1 MKISLSKLIN
11 KAVKVLKDE
20 ISITEN
26 GDYDVSDYANASV
39 DVPTGIDTSDA
50 NATAGDIVTGKTA
63 YVNGEKITGSYAGI
77 IPTGNI
83 SITQNASNIDVSQY
97 ATADVDVQATSNY
110 NAKFLTTIDTYFDLK
125 IMIEELPTI
134 DFTGITTLS
143 SAFSSMSRLKK
154 VSLTGTNSV
163 TNLYSLFYFCSSLE
177 DVNVFDTSSVT
188 NINRTFTGCDSLSN
202 TSLNNILQM
211 FANATSYT
219 GTKTLAQA
227 GLSSTQAAICTTLS
241 NWAAASAAGWTTGY

>member
-26 GDYDVSDYANASV
+26 GDYDVSDFANASV

-97 ATADVDVQATSNY
+97 ATADVDVQATSEY
-110 NAKFLTTIDTYFDLK
+110 NAKMVTTVGSYLDMKLLIVETSLLDC
-125 IMIEELPTI
+125 
-134 DFTGITTLS
+134 TGITNLQNGFA
-143 SAFSSMSRLKK
+143 SASNLKK
-154 VSLTGTNSV
+154 ASLTGTESV
-163 TNLYSLFYFCSSLE
+163 TNLYHLFFFCSSLE

-188 NINRTFTGCDSLSN
+188 NFNQMFPGCDNLTN
-202 TSLNNILQM
+202 ESLNNIMQM
-211 FANATSYT
+211 CINATSYT
-219 GTKTLAQA
+219 GTKTLSQL
-227 GLSSTQAAICTTLS
+227 GLSSTQATTCMTLS
-241 NWAAASAAGWTTGY
+241 NWSAFVAAGWGTGY